1 MKHDNMTCCVRPAKE
16 GDIVEHVKLMSC
28 HVGAVLISCLC
39 TEWYY
44 SHGRTGQRCRC
55 IGDTDVN
62 RQGILSYSLQ
72 GCVADVVRSRN
83 VRLVK

>member
-55 IGDTDVN
+55 I
-62 RQGILSYSLQ
+62 
-72 GCVADVVRSRN
+72 
-83 VRLVK
+83 